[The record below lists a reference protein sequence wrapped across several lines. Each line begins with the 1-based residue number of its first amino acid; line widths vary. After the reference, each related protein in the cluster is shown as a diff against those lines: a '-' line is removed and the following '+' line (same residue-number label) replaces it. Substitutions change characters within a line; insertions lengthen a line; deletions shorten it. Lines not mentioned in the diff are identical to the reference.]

1 MSGDPRE
8 PQDQSQTILML
19 TITVLCL
26 LFVSLAY
33 VTHEHP
39 TLMGPL
45 TVATGGVTLV
55 LAMLLYARRRPR
67 PLAGRSARHQVGR
80 PVMTCV
86 AAHQSSSAVTLWP
99 PTGKADDSSC

>member
-8 PQDQSQTILML
+8 PQDQSQTIPML

-26 LFVSLAY
+26 LFVFLAY
-33 VTHEHP
+33 LTHEHP

-55 LAMLLYARRRPR
+55 LAMLLYARRDRGLLR
-67 PLAGRSARHQVGR
+67 VGL
-80 PVMTCV
+80 PVTRW
-86 AAHQSSSAVTLWP
+86 AAPS
-99 PTGKADDSSC
+99 